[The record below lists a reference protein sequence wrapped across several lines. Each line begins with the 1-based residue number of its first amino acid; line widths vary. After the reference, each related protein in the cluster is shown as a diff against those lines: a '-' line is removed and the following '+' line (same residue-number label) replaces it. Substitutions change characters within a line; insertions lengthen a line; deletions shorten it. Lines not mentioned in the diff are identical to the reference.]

1 MSFVQSLGHEYR
13 YLKGM
18 ISFLIHSFVNDY
30 LQLIY
35 YSKLTVSSLI
45 LGSSKIKPLGYMPP
59 VPIIVLILTVI
70 FDISGIS
77 GDPGFP
83 GKGRA
88 KHSETHSLY
97 EYFRIF
103 IYKFY

>member
-1 MSFVQSLGHEYR
+1 
-13 YLKGM
+13 
-18 ISFLIHSFVNDY
+18 
-30 LQLIY
+30 
-35 YSKLTVSSLI
+35 
-45 LGSSKIKPLGYMPP
+45 MPP
-59 VPIIVLILTVI
+59 VPIMVLIVTVI

-97 EYFRIF
+97 NYLRIL
-103 IYKFY
+103 I